1 MPQCANR
8 REREVADRLHSAAIH
23 LLRRARRT
31 DPLTGVSPAQLS
43 ALSVLMSGPKTLGDL
58 AAAEQVRPPTMSRL
72 VSEMDRA
79 GVARKVS
86 DRKDGRLVRVHATP
100 KGLRA
105 LSHGRAMR
113 IEVIERLIRELDR
126 EDFDNVE
133 RAVRAI
139 EKLLGQRAAPASRIG
154 PTKAKGRP
162 AAALR

>member
-1 MPQCANR
+1 MTRSANR
-8 REREVADRLHSAAIH
+8 REGRVADRLHSAAIH

-79 GVARKVS
+79 GVARKTI
-86 DRKDGRLVRVHATP
+86 DRDDARVIRVHATP

-105 LSHGRAMR
+105 LSRGRSMR
-113 IEVIERLIRELDR
+113 IEAIELLLRELDPA
-126 EDFDNVE
+126 DLATVE
-133 RAVRAI
+133 RAVGTI
-139 EKLLGQRAAPASRIG
+139 ETLLGQRAAPR
-154 PTKAKGRP
+154 
-162 AAALR
+162 

>member
-1 MPQCANR
+1 MAKDANGP
-8 REREVADRLHSAAIH
+8 EREVANRLHSAAIH

-79 GVARKVS
+79 GIARKVI
-86 DRKDGRLVRVHATP
+86 DRDDARVIRVHATP

-105 LSHGRAMR
+105 LSRGRSMR
-113 IEVIERLIRELDR
+113 IESIERLISQLDADELS
-126 EDFDNVE
+126 NVE
-133 RAVRAI
+133 RAVGTI
-139 EKLLGQRAAPASRIG
+139 EKVLGQRAASAPR
-154 PTKAKGRP
+154 
-162 AAALR
+162 

>member
-1 MPQCANR
+1 LLTNITEVPTRANR

-72 VSEMDRA
+72 VSEMERA
-79 GVARKVS
+79 GVARKVT
-86 DRKDGRLVRVHATP
+86 DRDDARVIRVHATP

-105 LSHGRAMR
+105 LSRGRAMR
-113 IEVIERLIRELDR
+113 IEAIERLMSELDAD
-126 EDFDNVE
+126 ELGDVE
-133 RAVRAI
+133 RAVGAI
-139 EKLLGQRAAPASRIG
+139 EKLLGQRAASAR
-154 PTKAKGRP
+154 R
-162 AAALR
+162 

>member
-1 MPQCANR
+1 MLTNITEVPTRANR

-72 VSEMDRA
+72 VSEMERA
-79 GVARKVS
+79 GVARKVT
-86 DRKDGRLVRVHATP
+86 DRDDARVIRVHATP

-105 LSHGRAMR
+105 LSRGRAMR
-113 IEVIERLIRELDR
+113 IEAIERLMSELDAD
-126 EDFDNVE
+126 ELGDVE
-133 RAVRAI
+133 RAVGAI
-139 EKLLGQRAAPASRIG
+139 EKLLGQRAASAR
-154 PTKAKGRP
+154 R
-162 AAALR
+162 